1 MDVPE
6 SGAALI
12 ETIME
17 RKAISEFR
25 WTTVQ
30 EIEAKGGVLAHVD
43 LATYRQWFDAYPE
56 NVRLKVAEAWGNPPG
71 EPMNG
76 VPAAMV
82 LNGGILVTGVRW
94 GQCRGLHSS
103 PARMRRLPVLSRQVC
118 KILHDPFVPPPHQ
131 YIATFRWLQ
140 DGFGADVV
148 VHVGTHGN

>member
-1 MDVPE
+1 MSRILRAMRQAGYAVDVPE

-43 LATYRQWFDAYPE
+43 LATYRRWFDAYPE
-56 NVRLKVAEAWGNPPG
+56 NVRQKVAEAWGNPPG

-76 VPAAMV
+76 VP
-82 LNGGILVTGVRW
+82 
-94 GQCRGLHSS
+94 
-103 PARMRRLPVLSRQVC
+103 
-118 KILHDPFVPPPHQ
+118 
-131 YIATFRWLQ
+131 
-140 DGFGADVV
+140 
-148 VHVGTHGN
+148 

>member
-1 MDVPE
+1 MRQAGYAVDVPE

-56 NVRLKVAEAWGNPPG
+56 NVRQKVAEAWGNPPG

-82 LNGGILVTGVRW
+82 LNGDILVTASDV
-94 GQCRGLHSS
+94 QCRGLHSAQ
-103 PARMRRLPVLSRQVC
+103 ARMRRLPV
-118 KILHDPFVPPPHQ
+118 
-131 YIATFRWLQ
+131 
-140 DGFGADVV
+140 
-148 VHVGTHGN
+148 